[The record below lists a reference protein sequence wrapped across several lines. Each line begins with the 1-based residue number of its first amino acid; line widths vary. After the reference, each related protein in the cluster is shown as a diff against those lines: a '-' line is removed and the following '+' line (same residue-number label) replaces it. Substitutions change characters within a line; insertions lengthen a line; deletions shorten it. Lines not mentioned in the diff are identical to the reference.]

1 MIQWMNTGDSYWWTS
16 NTAWLLLVVKQ
27 LKGARRYLRI
37 LPTSVDE
44 VMHRL
49 IKQSLHQNSASNQ
62 SNPCH
67 QWKLPMPFQIWD
79 LITEDYSNTPRIS
92 MDLDDFKR
100 RCTYNFSR
108 WLPGLGSPSS
118 SGKTRTHQC
127 HNPPWSWPAFPDCS
141 QPWFPQRPWK
151 QGQHG
156 QLQVRI
162 ECSGP

>member
-1 MIQWMNTGDSYWWTS
+1 MIQWMNTGDSYWRTS

-44 VMHRL
+44 VIHKQINSPSTKILHRINRIL
-49 IKQSLHQNSASNQ
+49 VASESYTCCFRFGTSSQKTTLTLHGS
-62 SNPCH
+62 
-67 QWKLPMPFQIWD
+67 WRFQ
-79 LITEDYSNTPRIS
+79 
-92 MDLDDFKR
+92 KK
-100 RCTYNFSR
+100 RCTYNLSR

-127 HNPPWSWPAFPDCS
+127 HKPPWSWPAFPDFS

-162 ECSGP
+162 KCSGP